1 MLELTIIY
9 YILLIL
15 IASVFAGVIGSMAGL
30 GGGVLIV
37 PFLTLYFHVPIPL
50 AIGASI
56 VSVIATSSGSASAYV
71 KDKISNI
78 RIGTFLVLFTTSGAI
93 IGALLEIAIVNK
105 QVIDLIF
112 GAVLLI
118 SVIPLIRKIGKTN
131 QADDVKNDPIAEKL
145 SLNSRYPNTELG
157 RDVDYNVAGVKS
169 GSAMMLVAGVLSGLL
184 GIGSGVFKVIAMDTF
199 MKLPIKVSTT
209 TSNFMIGMTAAASA
223 GIYFFNGYVNPF
235 IAGPVAIGVLIGAVA
250 GSRLLVR
257 TKGSTIRALFS
268 VIIIV
273 VAVEMLLN
281 GVGIHL

>member
-1 MLELTIIY
+1 MDLTIY

-15 IASVFAGVIGSMAGL
+15 IAAIFAGIIGSMAGL

-37 PFLTLYFHVPIPL
+37 PFLTLYFHVPVSL

-56 VSVIATSSGSASAYV
+56 ISVIATSSGAASAYV

-78 RIGTFLVLFTTSGAI
+78 RVGTFLVLFTTTGAI
-93 IGALLEIAIVNK
+93 AGAFLEHIAPKQIIYIV
-105 QVIDLIF
+105 F
-112 GAVLLI
+112 GVVLLI
-118 SVIPLIRKIGKTN
+118 SVFPLIKKIGEVN
-131 QADDVKNDPIAEKL
+131 QSPTVKNDPIAEKL
-145 SLNSRYPNTELG
+145 SLNSHYPNYELKKEM
-157 RDVDYNVAGVKS
+157 DYNVAGVKS

-223 GIYFFNGYVNPF
+223 GIYFFNGDVNPF
-235 IAGPVAIGVLIGAVA
+235 IAAPVAIGVLIGAVTGA
-250 GSRLLVR
+250 RLLVR
-257 TKGSTIRALFS
+257 TKGSTIRIIFA
-268 VIIIV
+268 VIIVV

-281 GVGIHL
+281 GVGISL